1 MVDVEGA
8 RALSRG
14 LSSLAAAAEAAF
26 ERRDRAAGAAARG
39 WTGPLGRELARRTA
53 SEAAHG
59 REVVAALRSEAAGW
73 LRVADAAADVADR
86 TTDGADAA
94 AAGGPEAAGGG
105 VGAGGG
111 PAGGGRSWGRW

>member
-14 LSSLAAAAEAAF
+14 LISLAAAAEAAF

-53 SEAAHG
+53 SEAAQG

-73 LRVADAAADVADR
+73 LRAADAAE
-86 TTDGADAA
+86 AA
-94 AAGGPEAAGGG
+94 AADAVAGAS
-105 VGAGGG
+105 GAGADGG
-111 PAGGGRSWGRW
+111 PAGGGRSGGSW